1 MLMANNSIKTTSHHK
16 WWEVLLHPSNI
27 IIVNSSNPYIPL
39 RLLLLQLH
47 HQDSQ
52 LNHCHLR
59 SLSAFNSLNS
69 SHHRYQ
75 HLFLHP
81 KCQVQRIILTIQ
93 TKMDMIQLLSLL
105 NRCSTILS
113 LMFHSIRNNNHR
125 PKQKHLVLALQHSYL
140 LLENNSN
147 NNLHQML
154 KLKPMKTLCQ

>member
-1 MLMANNSIKTTSHHK
+1 MVNITIKTTSNNQ
-16 WWEVLLHPSNI
+16 WELMLHPSSNI
-27 IIVNSSNPYIPL
+27 IFNSKHPNLSL
-39 RLLLLQLH
+39 RLLILQLH
-47 HQDSQ
+47 HQHYLHYHSHFRR
-52 LNHCHLR
+52 LWILSCHHSNHNH
-59 SLSAFNSLNS
+59 
-69 SHHRYQ
+69 YQ
-75 HLFLHP
+75 HPFLHQR
-81 KCQVQRIILTIQ
+81 CQAQRIILTFQ

-140 LLENNSN
+140 LRENNSN